1 MITERAA
8 DAGWRLHGASRPDL
22 IRRETLIDI
31 FADSARRLPSKTAM
45 QLLGGDEHLTYSAL
59 EAAAGQLAGALAARG
74 IGPGHSVGL
83 YFRRSI
89 AMHVAMLAILRVGA
103 AYVPF
108 DGDAPLDRVRTC
120 LADCGS
126 SAVLTHEAIGVDTTR
141 LGVPALHVE
150 ALLAEGHGAV
160 SHAVAPEARAYVIY
174 TSGSTG
180 EPKGVSVSHRNAC
193 HYVRSVNETLGFEAA
208 DVVLQQA
215 SLAFDLSLEEI
226 FVPYLVG
233 ATIAVASD
241 DAMRDLDGLP
251 DLLERAGVTVM
262 DTVPTLLG
270 LLERPPSSVRLF
282 IVGGE
287 ACPPSIVDRYAGA
300 GRRLLNTYGPTE
312 ATVVATAAELFPGRP
327 VTIGR
332 PIANYTA
339 YVVDDTLAPVR
350 TGETGELLIGGPGVA
365 MGYIGQ
371 PDLTALKFVA
381 NPFADTGAT
390 DPLLYRTGDAVSVDD
405 QGNIVFHGRV
415 DAQVKIRGY
424 RIELGEIEAL
434 VSREPGVLQAAVAVS
449 PHPSAGD
456 VLVGHVV
463 VDESFDLGALQRRLA
478 ERLPAYMLP
487 RYWNQLSA
495 LPTLVSGKLDRKALA
510 ALPLPDVTSAGEQ
523 EQPATL
529 IEAQV
534 LQAAREV
541 LGLKVVPLD
550 ADFFIEL
557 GGHSLIAAR
566 FVSELRKTPNLANV
580 ALKDV
585 YAFRS
590 VRGLAA
596 ILQERAEHEGGQRA
610 DLSFEPVPLR
620 RRFLCGLAQAVALPF
635 IIMIVTAQWIG
646 LLLSSIFLVRVDTPM
661 WQEALILS
669 SVFVT
674 LNLGAKVV
682 VVALKWLIIGRTK
695 PGVYPLWGSYYFRIW
710 LLQRIVHLTAHK
722 FLQGSPLMSL
732 YLRALGARVG
742 RDAVIHEFE
751 DGAIDLISIGDRAS
765 IGTKVKL
772 GNVEVIGDKV
782 YVGRITVGAD
792 AHIGNGAVIG
802 HDVQIGDGASIGDLT
817 AIASGTT
824 IARGEA
830 WSGSPATR
838 LDTSDEE
845 PLPPHP
851 SMSTPLRIVRGV
863 GFFVAY
869 NVSLIIGLLP
879 IFPAFYVLYHFEGWI
894 SADPNYNLSWAL
906 VAAFSLPAALVLIII
921 SMAVVVALR
930 WILMP
935 RRVEPG
941 RHSILGMFYFRKWI
955 ISLTTESMLETLNS
969 LYATV
974 FMRNWYRLMGAR
986 VGKGTEISASFAGRY
1001 DLIEMGRDNFI
1012 GDEAVFGDEEIR
1024 GGWMTLKRLKTG
1036 DRCFFGNSAVVPQGS
1051 VIEDDALL
1059 GVKSMVPPSNH
1070 IRAGETWL
1078 GSPSMQLPN
1087 RQKIIL
1093 DARSTYE
1100 PSRWARL
1107 GRMSFEAAHT
1117 AFPVAVLVTI
1127 VYIAAELM
1135 AEPIDE
1141 GRWGMAFAYFL
1152 MAGLVTASIM
1162 YSMAVLFKWVM
1173 MGVYRP
1179 VMKPMWSWWAMRT
1192 EAVAVLYGGLASKV
1206 LLEYLRGTPFLPWLL
1221 RPFGAKVG
1229 KGTWIN
1235 STDICEFDC
1244 TEIADHAVINMGA
1257 CPQTHLYEDR
1267 IMKVGRIVIGR
1278 GATVGTGSTVL
1289 YDATI
1294 GEFAQ
1299 LRPLTLVMK
1308 GESIPPHTVWSGIP
1322 AQHTPPGAT
1331 GAASEHARGAIGTA
1345 GTDPQKAA

>member
-1 MITERAA
+1 MSNELAA
-8 DAGWRLHGASRPDL
+8 DAGWCLRGARRPDL
-22 IRRETLIDI
+22 IRHETLIDL
-31 FADSARRLPSKTAM
+31 FAETARRVPDKLALR
-45 QLLGGDEHLTYSAL
+45 LLGCDERFSYSAL
-59 EAAAGQLAGALAARG
+59 DAAAGHLAGALAARG

-83 YFRRSI
+83 YFRRSL
-89 AMHVAMLAILRVGA
+89 AMHVAMLGILRAGA

-108 DGDAPLDRVRTC
+108 DGDAPPDRVRTC

-126 SAVLTHEAIGVDTTR
+126 SAVITHRDLGVDPAR
-141 LGVPALHVE
+141 LGVPALDVE
-150 ALLAEGHGAV
+150 ALLIEGHAV
-160 SHAVAPEARAYVIY
+160 VSRPVAPEARAYVIY

-193 HYVRSVNETLGFEAA
+193 HYVRSVNETLGLQES

-233 ATIAVASD
+233 ATLAVSTD
-241 DAMRDLDGLP
+241 DALRDLDGLP
-251 DLLERAGVTVM
+251 DLLERSGVTVM

-270 LLERPPSSVRLF
+270 MLERPPASVRLF

-287 ACPPSIVDRYAGA
+287 ACPPSIVDRYAGE

-312 ATVVATAAELFPGRP
+312 ATVVATATELVPGQP

-339 YVVDDTLAPVR
+339 YVVDETFAPVQS
-350 TGETGELLIGGPGVA
+350 GGTGELLIGGPGVA

-371 PDLTALKFVA
+371 PELTAVKFVT
-381 NPFADTGAT
+381 NPFAAEGAT
-390 DPLLYRTGDAVSVDD
+390 DPVLYRTGDAVSIDD
-405 QGNIVFHGRV
+405 AGNIVFHGRV

-424 RIELGEIEAL
+424 RIELGEIETL
-434 VSREPGVLQAAVAVS
+434 ISREPGVLQAAVAVT
-449 PHPSAGD
+449 PHPAAGD

-463 VDESFDLGALQRRLA
+463 VDERFDLDAVQRRLA
-478 ERLPAYMLP
+478 ERLPSYMLP
-487 RYWNQLSA
+487 RYWNRLKT

-510 ALPLPDVTSAGEQ
+510 ALPLPELPSTGEQ

-541 LGLKVVPLD
+541 LGLKVVPFD
-550 ADFFIEL
+550 ADFFTEL

-566 FVSELRKTPNLANV
+566 FVSELRKTPNLASV

-585 YAFRS
+585 YALRS
-590 VRGLAA
+590 VRRLAA
-596 ILQERAEHEGGQRA
+596 VLQERAEQEGGQRA

-620 RRFLCGLAQAVALPF
+620 RRFLCGLAQAIALPF

-646 LLLSSIFLVRVDTPM
+646 LLLSSIFLVRVETPM

-669 SVFVT
+669 GVFVS
-674 LNLGAKVV
+674 LNLGAKVL
-682 VVALKWLIIGRTK
+682 VVALKWLVIGRTK
-695 PGVYPLWGSYYFRIW
+695 PGIYPLWGSYYFRIW
-710 LLQRIVHLTAHK
+710 LMQRIVHLTAHK
-722 FLQGSPLMSL
+722 FLQGSPLMGI
-732 YLRALGARVG
+732 YLRALGAHVG

-751 DGAIDLISIGDRAS
+751 DGAIDLISVGDRAS
-765 IGTKVKL
+765 IGTKVRL
-772 GNVEVIGDKV
+772 GNVEVIGNKV
-782 YVGRITVGAD
+782 YVGRITIGAD

-802 HDVQIGDGASIGDLT
+802 HDVRIGDGAMIGDLT
-817 AIASGTT
+817 ALASGAD
-824 IARGEA
+824 IPSREV
-830 WSGSPATR
+830 WSGSPAAAAGAA
-838 LDTSDEE
+838 DMDA
-845 PLPPHP
+845 LPPHP
-851 SMSTPLRIVRGV
+851 ELSAPMRIVRGL
-863 GFFVAY
+863 GFFAAY
-869 NVSLIIGLLP
+869 NISLIIGLLP
-879 IFPAFYVLYHFEGWI
+879 IFPAFYVLYHLEGWV
-894 SADPNYNLSWAL
+894 SSDPSYNLHWGM
-906 VAAFSLPAALVLIII
+906 VAAFSFPAALALIVV

-930 WILMP
+930 WLLMP
-935 RRVEPG
+935 LRVTPG
-941 RHSILGMFYFRKWI
+941 RHSILGAFYFRKWI
-955 ISLTTESMLETLNS
+955 VGLTTEAMLETLNS

-1012 GDEAVFGDEEIR
+1012 GDEAVFGDEEIH

-1059 GVKSMVPPSNH
+1059 GVKSIVPPSNL
-1070 IRAGETWL
+1070 IATGETWL
-1078 GSPSMQLPN
+1078 GSPAIKLPT
-1087 RQKIIL
+1087 RQKVVL

-1107 GRMSFEAAHT
+1107 GRMTFEALHT
-1117 AFPVAVLVTI
+1117 TFPVAVLITI
-1127 VYIAAELM
+1127 VYIAAEIM

-1141 GRWGMAFAYFL
+1141 ARWGVAFAYFL
-1152 MAGLVTASIM
+1152 VAGLVTASIM
-1162 YSMAVLFKWVM
+1162 YTMAVLFKWTM

-1221 RPFGAKVG
+1221 KPFGAKIG

-1244 TEIADHAVINMGA
+1244 TEIGDYAVINMGA

-1267 IMKVGRIVIGR
+1267 IMKAGRVVIGR

-1289 YDATI
+1289 YEATI

-1308 GESIPPHTVWSGIP
+1308 GEAIPPHTVWSGIP
-1322 AQHTPPGAT
+1322 AQHSPQVNAGIASGT
-1331 GAASEHARGAIGTA
+1331 GSHSSQGEA
-1345 GTDPQKAA
+1345 DPQKAA